1 MADSNFGRKLGGS
14 RREFFKKILV
24 PNFVQKYEKRIIDTS
39 SNRENKDLTD
49 ILALGYAQAEKI
61 IFCIFRF
68 YPKLKKRANWP
79 E

>member
-49 ILALGYAQAEKI
+49 ILALGYA
-61 IFCIFRF
+61 
-68 YPKLKKRANWP
+68 
-79 E
+79 